1 LPNAKKVLII
11 TYYWPP
17 SGGSGVQRWLHFSRY
32 LAQLGWE
39 PIIYTPE
46 NAEAPLVDES
56 LLDEFTDSVHVIK
69 YPIWE
74 PFDAYKALTGK
85 KGKKLQTGFLNEG
98 GKQDKKWIQKIAL
111 WLRANL
117 FIPDAKKFWIKPSIQ
132 HLSNFLKDHPV
143 DIIVSTG
150 PPHTTH
156 LIALGLKRATGIP
169 WLADFRDPWTNIDWF
184 DKLPMTFLAKR
195 KHKNLEQAVTYSA
208 NHERE
213 IFLQRALHIAILSQ
227 GRASGSGSIELQA
240 QEKR

>member
-1 LPNAKKVLII
+1 
-11 TYYWPP
+11 
-17 SGGSGVQRWLHFSRY
+17 
-32 LAQLGWE
+32 
-39 PIIYTPE
+39 
-46 NAEAPLVDES
+46 VDES